1 MILLDTTTR
10 KLQVVLNAAKT
21 TNDCPWITSYV
32 DIAST
37 AAGIG
42 ASSNGVS
49 NGLTAVD
56 IIGVPGASAT
66 RKVLEISLYNADTVA
81 TTVTI
86 NYDDNGT
93 TRVLWY
99 GSLNTGDAL
108 HYCDEQGFYVMD
120 NGGNRKIIQT
130 SSVAPAI
137 AGSCYRLSPST
148 GVYVPTSDV
157 TSATTLY
164 AVPGNGKF
172 EWVYDPA
179 SSTWKPYQASQLS
192 LSLGGYTAS
201 SCYDI
206 FEYVSSGALALS
218 STIWTSSGAGTST
231 RATALVYQDGVLCK
245 SGALGYKYLGTIYI
259 NSSGGQID
267 LVFTSTSRAPVCGI
281 WNYYNRQ
288 DASLLRYD
296 PTAAWSYATYSTW
309 RQADASNVGTLNR
322 CDIVVGMM
330 EDKIDATTTTFI
342 SSNADGV
349 LTGVGVDST
358 TSYSGQIPF
367 NTAAGS
373 MSAFYS
379 GRVTPGL
386 HQINLLEQVGPG
398 GVAGSFQGYS
408 SGLSVYLTSLK
419 VNFKF

>member
-1 MILLDTTTR
+1 M
-10 KLQVVLNAAKT
+10 
-21 TNDCPWITSYV
+21 
-32 DIAST
+32 
-37 AAGIG
+37 
-42 ASSNGVS
+42 
-49 NGLTAVD
+49 
-56 IIGVPGASAT
+56 
-66 RKVLEISLYNADTVA
+66 
-81 TTVTI
+81 
-86 NYDDNGT
+86 
-93 TRVLWY
+93 
-99 GSLNTGDAL
+99 
-108 HYCDEQGFYVMD
+108 
-120 NGGNRKIIQT
+120 
-130 SSVAPAI
+130 
-137 AGSCYRLSPST
+137 
-148 GVYVPTSDV
+148 
-157 TSATTLY
+157 
-164 AVPGNGKF
+164 
-172 EWVYDPA
+172 
-179 SSTWKPYQASQLS
+179 
-192 LSLGGYTAS
+192 
-201 SCYDI
+201 
-206 FEYVSSGALALS
+206 
-218 STIWTSSGAGTST
+218 
-231 RATALVYQDGVLCK
+231 
-245 SGALGYKYLGTIYI
+245 
-259 NSSGGQID
+259 
-267 LVFTSTSRAPVCGI
+267 
-281 WNYYNRQ
+281 
-288 DASLLRYD
+288 LRYD